1 MVEMTA
7 SHFSIG
13 KILDI
18 RDELDSGIVD
28 QNVERAEFLFS
39 RADHVRDLGRF
50 GHISRRIECF
60 DAKVLLSS
68 GADFFDFSFVAK
80 TVEHDVGAFARQ

>member
-1 MVEMTA
+1 MTA

-13 KILDI
+13 KVLDI

-28 QNVERAEFLFS
+28 QNIERAEFLFS
-39 RADHVRDLGRF
+39 RADHVGDLGRL
-50 GHISRRIECF
+50 GHVGRRIKRLN
-60 DAKVLLSS
+60 AKVLLNS
-68 GADFFDFSFVAK
+68 GADFFDFGFIAK